1 MTYVEHSADD
11 VNATTSRRTAQSA
24 GLFPAHDRNAPLFDG
39 KDIAAFAV
47 ISAMMLGPL
56 LAYASGFGA

>member
-11 VNATTSRRTAQSA
+11 ANAMTGGRTVQSA
-24 GLFPAHDRNAPLFDG
+24 GLFPAHDRNAPLFDS

-56 LAYASGFGA
+56 LAYATGFGA